1 MPSKIDATTK
11 LSTKYC
17 LVEIRADNCLMTD
30 PMNYFELLQF
40 VRIKYQDQPLK
51 YFNQGR
57 HLHIIDM
64 VTHEIRPLSLRIE
77 I

>member
-1 MPSKIDATTK
+1 MSPKTDNSAK

-30 PMNYFELLQF
+30 PMTYYELLQF
-40 VRIKYQDQPLK
+40 VRTKYQDQPLK
-51 YFNQGR
+51 YFNQDR
-57 HLHIIDM
+57 HLHVIDI
-64 VTHEIRPLSLRIE
+64 TTREIRPLSLRIE